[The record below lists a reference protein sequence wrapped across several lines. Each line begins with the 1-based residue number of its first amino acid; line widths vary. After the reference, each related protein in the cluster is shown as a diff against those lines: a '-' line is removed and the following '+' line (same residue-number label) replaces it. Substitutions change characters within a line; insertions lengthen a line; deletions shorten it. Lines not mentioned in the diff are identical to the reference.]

1 MATGITAN
9 QFLLI
14 EQKFKDI
21 ENQLSELSNRLE
33 TTESSAKLHHV
44 TQ

>member
-1 MATGITAN
+1 MATEITAN
-9 QFLLI
+9 QFLFI

-33 TTESSAKLHHV
+33 TIESSTDLHHV